1 MYKIGDFSKIV
12 GVSPST
18 LRNWHSKDILIPEY
32 VSPSKTR
39 YYSSNQIDM
48 VNRHHTSDSN
58 TYHIVGYCNIDSN
71 IDLEI
76 QVKAITQYISEHNG
90 SSLIFIEDVSLTNY
104 DRLKKVI
111 NLVLAERVSDVVIY
125 DTSVLDEDM
134 FEIIHP
140 LLKDKGVTVSFIEKL
155 K

>member
-1 MYKIGDFSKIV
+1 
-12 GVSPST
+12 
-18 LRNWHSKDILIPEY
+18 
-32 VSPSKTR
+32 
-39 YYSSNQIDM
+39 M
-48 VNRHHTSDSN
+48 VNRHHTSDNN
-58 TYHIVGYCNIDSN
+58 TYHIVGYCNTDSN

-104 DRLKKVI
+104 DRLKEVI